1 MKLDAVLSDKAQ
13 QPSASMRVLQL
24 SSVPKQRLFTVGP
37 AARYLGMSADT
48 LRKYADLK
56 CIPTYR
62 NPFNGHR
69 VFKLEDLNHLIDTL
83 PPWDDR
89 TRDTARAGRV

>member
-1 MKLDAVLSDKAQ
+1 MKLDAVLSDKAR
-13 QPSASMRVLQL
+13 QPSTAMGVLQL

-48 LRKYADLK
+48 LRKYADLG

-69 VFKLEDLNHLIDTL
+69 VFKLEDLIRLIDSL
-83 PPWDDR
+83 PLWNDPASDM
-89 TRDTARAGRV
+89 TRAGRV